1 MVQAKRRVSA
11 SGRLNHQLR
20 WPFARG
26 DGELPLLKTGKTAIL
41 GPKPGSGSAGIAPAT
56 VSAQGLVTTHRI
68 SAAVASELVAGAV
81 AACKEQIYN
90 VTAVVLDIDGVRQAM
105 LRGDGAGIAT
115 LEVANDKAFTS
126 ISTRTDTGVLV
137 ERAKT
142 TPPSQFLL
150 KVPHMLLLQ
159 GAIVIKT
166 GEETVGAL
174 GVSGAPGGEKDE
186 ACARAALDKIFG
198 QLK

>member
-1 MVQAKRRVSA
+1 M
-11 SGRLNHQLR
+11 
-20 WPFARG
+20 
-26 DGELPLLKTGKTAIL
+26 
-41 GPKPGSGSAGIAPAT
+41 PKLAVANVLSLAVFGLAAGIAPAT

-81 AACKEQIYN
+81 AACKEQTYN

-186 ACARAALDKIFG
+186 ACARAALDKISS